1 MRILGFER
9 FTLLALGGALLAA
22 CNNPSGNSPSHQGH
36 ASAASPASPA
46 SAASPASP
54 ASATRY
60 VCPMH
65 PEVTDTK
72 ASDCPKCGMKLVPV
86 SADGG
91 PGK

>member
-1 MRILGFER
+1 MRILGFQR
-9 FTLLALGGALLAA
+9 FTLLALGGLLLAA
-22 CNNPSGNSPSHQGH
+22 CNNPSCNSPSHQWH
-36 ASAASPASPA
+36 PSPASLASAASPASPA
-46 SAASPASP
+46 SAP
-54 ASATRY
+54 RY
-60 VCPMH
+60 ACPMH